1 MIRIINKF
9 FEAIATIAFLMIF
22 ITTILQVVFRQIG
35 YVAPWTSATARSLNI
50 WLTFIGATVL
60 IFEQKLINIEIIE
73 EIIINMSEKIKLIYN
88 LVVNFIVLLV
98 SIAMAYGARIM
109 YIQTR
114 NTRITGLPRNI
125 TTSYLYL
132 AVLIA
137 AIIIALYVLYN
148 IINKLFKSQG
158 EEKP

>member
-9 FEAIATIAFLMIF
+9 FTAIATVALLMIF
-22 ITTILQVVFRQIG
+22 ITTLLQILFRQIG
-35 YVAPWTSATARSLNI
+35 YVAPWTSAAARSLNI
-50 WLTFIGATVL
+50 WLTFLGATVL
-60 IFEQKLINIEIIE
+60 IYDQKLINIELIE
-73 EIIINMSEKIKLIYN
+73 EKIINMSDKIKFLYN
-88 LVVNFIVLLV
+88 LITNSIILLV

-109 YIQTR
+109 YIQTS

-137 AIIIALYVLYN
+137 AIIIIIYILQNIIN
-148 IINKLFKSQG
+148 IINKRKGKL
-158 EEKP
+158 